1 MSRPEVCIIGAGPS
15 GLTAL
20 QVLRQRGIPAVC
32 FEQGPAVGGQWR
44 YENESGT
51 SSTFASLTMMSS
63 RPRSS
68 LGRFPIPR
76 SAQLFPLL
84 HEMQEYFEDFAR
96 TYDLFD
102 DIRFEQ
108 QVASISGGPGEL
120 DVTTSSGETMRFGT
134 VLVASGHHSRPRW
147 PALPG
152 DYTGTRSH
160 SAEYRT
166 PDRFADQRVVVVG
179 CGASALEIA
188 VDVCGVA
195 RSTIVAARSGGHL
208 IPKRIGPMPLDLLDN
223 PAMSYAPFAMQQRGL
238 RNILWLLRQTPR
250 RNGLPTPDHG
260 LLQRIPITAEHF
272 GARVRE
278 GAIEMRPGIVGVD
291 GLVVHFADGSSTEAD
306 HLLCATGYEVW
317 HPFLPELA
325 LDMSG
330 PPLYRRMVHPDHP
343 GIFFVG
349 LVDPNGG
356 LLPLLEG
363 QCEWVAD
370 VLCGRLALPPRPA
383 MEAQM
388 GREGEGIARRFVAPV
403 GPSTWLLCDRWPYV
417 RQLRADRRRG
427 ALA

>member
-1 MSRPEVCIIGAGPS
+1 MSRPQVCVIGAGPS

-20 QVLRQRGIPAVC
+20 QVLRQRGIAATC

-63 RPRSS
+63 RPRSGM
-68 LGRFPIPR
+68 GRFPIPR
-76 SAQLFPLL
+76 SAKLFPLL

-108 QVASISGGPGEL
+108 EVVSVGGGPGEL
-120 DVTTSSGETMRFGT
+120 EVTTSGGERSCFDA
-134 VLVASGHHSRPRW
+134 VIVASGHHSRPRW
-147 PALPG
+147 PALPDG
-152 DYTGTRSH
+152 YAGTRSH
-160 SAEYRT
+160 SADYRT
-166 PDRFADQRVVVVG
+166 PERFAGQRVVVVG

-188 VDVCGVA
+188 VDLCDVA
-195 RSTIVAARSGGHL
+195 RSTIVAARSAGHL
-208 IPKRIGPMPLDLLDN
+208 IPKRIGPIPLDLLDN
-223 PAMSYAPFAMQQRGL
+223 PAMSYAPFPMQQRGL

-250 RNGLPTPDHG
+250 RNGLPVPDHG

-278 GAIEMRPGIVGVD
+278 GAIEVRPGIVGAD
-291 GLVVHFADGSSTEAD
+291 ELVVRFSDGSSTEAD
-306 HLLCATGYEVW
+306 HLLCSTGYEVW
-317 HPFLPELA
+317 HSFLPDLE

-330 PPLYRRMVHPDHP
+330 PPLYRRMVHPDRP
-343 GIFFVG
+343 GLFFVG

-370 VLCGRLALPPRPA
+370 VLAGHLRLPSRPA
-383 MEAQM
+383 MEAEM
-388 GREGEGIARRFVAPV
+388 AREAARIARRFVAPV

-417 RQLRADRRRG
+417 RQLRADRRRRT
-427 ALA
+427 LA

>member
-1 MSRPEVCIIGAGPS
+1 VSRPRVCIVGAGPS

-20 QVLRQRGIPAVC
+20 QVLRRRGIAATC

-63 RPRSS
+63 RPRSG
-68 LGRFPIPR
+68 LRRFPIPR
-76 SAQLFPLL
+76 STQLFPLL

-102 DIRFEQ
+102 DIRFERE
-108 QVASISGGPGEL
+108 VVSVGGGPGEL
-120 DVTTSSGETMRFGT
+120 DVTTGDGETSRFDA
-134 VLVASGHHSRPRW
+134 VIVASGHHSRPRW
-147 PALPG
+147 PALPDG
-152 DYTGTRSH
+152 FAGTRSH
-160 SAEYRT
+160 SADYRT
-166 PDRFADQRVVVVG
+166 PERFAGRRVVVVG

-188 VDVCGVA
+188 VDVCDVA

-223 PAMSYAPFAMQQRGL
+223 PAMSRVPFPLQQRMLG
-238 RNILWLLRQTPR
+238 NMLWMLRQTPR
-250 RNGLPTPDHG
+250 RNGLPKPDHG

-272 GARVRE
+272 GRRVRE
-278 GAIEMRPGIVGVD
+278 GAIDVRPGIVGLD
-291 GLVVHFADGSSTEAD
+291 GPVVRFADGSSTEAD
-306 HLLCATGYEVW
+306 HLLCSTGYEVR
-317 HPFLPELA
+317 HPFLPDLA
-325 LDMSG
+325 LDMRG
-330 PPLYRRMVHPDHP
+330 RPLYRRIVHPDRP
-343 GIFFVG
+343 GVFFAG

-363 QCEWVAD
+363 QCEWIAD
-370 VLCGRLALPPRPA
+370 VLAGRLALPSRPA
-383 MEAQM
+383 MEAEM
-388 GREGEGIARRFVAPV
+388 AREAERIARRFVAPV

-417 RQLRADRRRG
+417 RQLRADRRRR